1 MNDSVEKRRSGTER
15 PTLRT
20 IANLTGLAVTTVSR
34 ALNDAPDI
42 GQATKERVRN
52 VAKEVGYRPN
62 RAGVRLRTGKT
73 NVISLVLSSEEHM
86 VNHTAQLVYSISDT
100 LRGTAYHMIVTPYS
114 PEDDPME
121 AIRYIVE
128 TGSADG
134 VIINQIKPQDE
145 RVKYML
151 DHDFPFA
158 THGRTDAGWSHP
170 YFDFDNT
177 AFGELAL
184 KSLAAKGRKKIV
196 MIAPPFNQNYARHMI
211 DGMQSAAIEADVQ
224 VELLQNVFNDSSF
237 SSLEIEIKRVMSQ
250 ESPPDGFICSSTTA
264 AMASVATIETCGF
277 ALGVDVD
284 VVGKEAVPFLG
295 YFRKNII
302 IVREDVRQAGAFLA
316 QALMRRIRS
325 PQEPPMMDIECPKVA
340 ETLD

>member
-1 MNDSVEKRRSGTER
+1 MSDSVEKRRNGTER

-42 GQATKERVRN
+42 GQATKEKVRN

-73 NVISLVLSSEEHM
+73 NVISLVVSSEEHM

-100 LRGTAYHMIVTPYS
+100 LRGTPYHMIVTPFS
-114 PEDDPME
+114 SEDDPME

-184 KSLAAKGRKKIV
+184 QKLAARGRKNIV
-196 MIAPPFNQNYARHMI
+196 MIAPPFDQNYARHMI
-211 DGMQSAAIEADVQ
+211 DGMHSAAIAANVN
-224 VELLQNVFNDSSF
+224 VELLQDVFNNSSF
-237 SSLEIEIKRVMSQ
+237 SSLEAEIKRVMSQ
-250 ESPPDGFICSSTTA
+250 KSPPDGIISSSTA
-264 AMASVATIETCGF
+264 ATIAAVTTIESCGMTI
-277 ALGVDVD
+277 GKDVD
-284 VVGKEAVPFLG
+284 LVGKEAVPFLG
-295 YFRKNII
+295 YFRRNII
-302 IVREDVRQAGAFLA
+302 VVREDVRQAGTFLTE
-316 QALMRRIRS
+316 ALMRRIRS
-325 PQEPPMMDIECPKVA
+325 PQDPPMMNIESPKVA
-340 ETLD
+340 DDLG

>member
-1 MNDSVEKRRSGTER
+1 MNDSVEKRRASKAR

-20 IANLTGLAVTTVSR
+20 IADATGLAVTTVSR

-42 GQATKERVRN
+42 GQATKIRVRN
-52 VAKEVGYRPN
+52 VATELGYRPN

-86 VNHTAQLVYSISDT
+86 VNHTAQLVYSISDR
-100 LRGTAYHMIVTPYS
+100 LRGTPYHMIVTPYS

-177 AFGELAL
+177 AFGEMATTLL
-184 KSLAAKGRKKIV
+184 IEKGRSNIA
-196 MIAPPFNQNYARHMI
+196 MIAPPFAQNYAQHMI
-211 DGMQSAAIEADVQ
+211 DGMRSAAGAANKNAD
-224 VELLQNVFNDSSF
+224 LIPNVYNDSSF
-237 SSLEIEIKRVMSQ
+237 SQIETEVKKILSVG
-250 ESPPDGFICSSTTA
+250 SPPDGIISASTTA
-264 AMASVATIETCGF
+264 TMAAVTAVESCGLQ
-277 ALGVDVD
+277 LGRDVD

-295 YFRKNII
+295 YFRKEII
-302 IVREDVRQAGAFLA
+302 VVREDVRQAGAFLA
-316 QALMRRIRS
+316 EALIRRIKA
-325 PQEPPMMDIECPKVA
+325 PEDPPMMDIEFPKVS
-340 ETLD
+340 ERSD